1 MENQNYNTGGTG
13 AALFGGGGGA
23 KAGQAANQVTGA
35 GTKQNRLPLLVLT
48 AGPWG

>member
-23 KAGQAANQVTGA
+23 KAGQAANQVTGV
-35 GTKQNRLPLLVLT
+35 GTKQDGSSLLVLL